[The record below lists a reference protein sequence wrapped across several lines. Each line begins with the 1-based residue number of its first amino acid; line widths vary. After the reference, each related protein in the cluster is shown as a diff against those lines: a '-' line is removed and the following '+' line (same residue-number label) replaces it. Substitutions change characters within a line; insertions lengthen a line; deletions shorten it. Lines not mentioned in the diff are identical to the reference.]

1 MDIIFAQSQ
10 PVQGGGI
17 LSFLPFILIMVI
29 LYFFMLRPQAQKQK
43 EKEKMINNLSKGDKV
58 VTMGGIIGTISGFKE
73 KGKII
78 TLKVDNTTT
87 LTLTKSSIAGL
98 AGKVNQEDIA

>member
-43 EKEKMINNLSKGDKV
+43 EKEQN
-58 VTMGGIIGTISGFKE
+58 SGRP
-73 KGKII
+73 
-78 TLKVDNTTT
+78 
-87 LTLTKSSIAGL
+87 TKSGRRRIM
-98 AGKVNQEDIA
+98 

>member
-1 MDIIFAQSQ
+1 MDIILAQSQ

-43 EKEKMINNLSKGDKV
+43 EKEQMINNLNKGD
-58 VTMGGIIGTISGFKE
+58 
-73 KGKII
+73 
-78 TLKVDNTTT
+78 NNTT
-87 LTLTKSSIAGL
+87 LTLTKSAIAGL
-98 AGKVNQEDIA
+98 AGKVNQDDIA

>member
-43 EKEKMINNLSKGDKV
+43 EKELVQNR
-58 VTMGGIIGTISGFKE
+58 
-73 KGKII
+73 
-78 TLKVDNTTT
+78 
-87 LTLTKSSIAGL
+87 
-98 AGKVNQEDIA
+98 

>member
-10 PVQGGGI
+10 PVQGAGI

-29 LYFFMLRPQAQKQK
+29 LYFFMLRPQAKKQK
-43 EKEKMINNLSKGDKV
+43 EKEQMINNLNKGDKV
-58 VTMGGIIGTISGFKE
+58 VTMGGIIGTVSGFKE

-87 LTLTKSSIAGL
+87 LTFTKSSIAGL
-98 AGKVNQEDIA
+98 AGKVNQDD

>member
-1 MDIIFAQSQ
+1 MDVVFAQSQ
-10 PVQGGGI
+10 TVQGGGI

-43 EKEKMINNLSKGDKV
+43 EKEQMINDLKKGDKV
-58 VTMGGIIGTISGFKE
+58 VTMGGIIGTVSGFKE

-78 TLKVDNTTT
+78 TLKVDSNTT
-87 LTLTKSSIAGL
+87 LTLTKSAIAGL
-98 AGKVNQEDIA
+98 AGKTNQDSLA